1 MINKALHRFD
11 SIWRL
16 LGKGLGLAA
25 LTLTAMVCACN
36 KIETFKDSFVA
47 FDTAKSSVVSINAEG
62 EFTGSYT
69 VHYTGP
75 KPTEPIVVSFEVTCG
90 GGLAE
95 GTDYKVATAGVRS
108 HSCRACMTRLSKS
121 TGCLMTSMRRRI
133 TR

>member
-16 LGKGLGLAA
+16 WGKGLGLAA

-62 EFTGSYT
+62 EFTGS
-69 VHYTGP
+69 
-75 KPTEPIVVSFEVTCG
+75 
-90 GGLAE
+90 
-95 GTDYKVATAGVRS
+95 
-108 HSCRACMTRLSKS
+108 
-121 TGCLMTSMRRRI
+121 
-133 TR
+133 